1 MYASWVIFVSKR
13 QELLMM
19 TWEKAWESLEVNV
32 VQVGGGNWQEQYKGI
47 NQSVTGIIRISTP
60 CDTCFGERVISGYA
74 GVRRC
79 WSLISIFFLQPMP
92 YGVDYHVCPQ
102 TSNSLSVAFW
112 VLKCDLLTNCNLH
125 SIYKV
130 SWQGKNC
137 TVYISVR
144 RQKIQHVYII

>member
-19 TWEKAWESLEVNV
+19 TWESLEVNV
-32 VQVGGGNWQEQYKGI
+32 VQVGGGNWHQQYKGI
-47 NQSVTGIIRISTP
+47 KQSVTGIIRISTR
-60 CDTCFGERVISGYA
+60 CDTCFGGTRHIWVC
-74 GVRRC
+74 RC
-79 WSLISIFFLQPMP
+79 TKMLVLISIIFLQPMP
-92 YGVDYHVCPQ
+92 YRVDYHVCPQ

-112 VLKCDLLTNCNLH
+112 VLKCDLLTKCNLH

-130 SWQGKNC
+130 SWQGKKC